1 MYLCACVYLCVC
13 VCVCVYLCVCV
24 CVCVCL
30 CVFGLASWVMSTC
43 GLSIEVWGV
52 GLSVCWEK
60 VKCMSRLG
68 LRQESHFEAR
78 VRIFAGHLSH

>member
-1 MYLCACVYLCVC
+1 MGVCVFVVSVCMFAGACVYLCVC
-13 VCVCVYLCVCV
+13 VCVCVFVCV
-24 CVCVCL
+24 W
-30 CVFGLASWVMSTC
+30 FSAMVMSTC

-68 LRQESHFEAR
+68 FEKR
-78 VRIFAGHLSH
+78 VKFFAGHLSH